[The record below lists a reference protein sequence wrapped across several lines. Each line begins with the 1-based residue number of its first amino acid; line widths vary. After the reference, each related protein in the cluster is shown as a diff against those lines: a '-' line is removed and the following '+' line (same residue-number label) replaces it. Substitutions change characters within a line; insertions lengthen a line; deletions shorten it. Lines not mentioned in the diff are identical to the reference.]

1 MEDNNSTPV
10 KISEV
15 FSSVQ
20 GEGRYAGHPAIFIRL
35 AGCSVGCYFCDTK
48 QAQKCEPEWQLQT
61 ASLKEYSEQAKAESP
76 YWRQCT
82 VQEVYEYVG
91 DLIEQSSNDKAKRI
105 QMVVITGGEPFEQA
119 EALGELCIKL
129 PYLSHKEHG
138 VTDHLQVCIETSGTV
153 PMESAVPYA
162 DGMEEPPVDDTV
174 QSVLRYI
181 YNSEYCFL
189 TVSPKQLKPVSVE
202 YMYSASQLK
211 FLVGHKPEFDIE
223 IPAEVFKYV
232 NERSEG
238 ICFQPIWDDN
248 NPENN
253 KLAIQRAIKKA
264 CIYGGTVSTQTH
276 KFLGIR

>member
-1 MEDNNSTPV
+1 MEANNPTLV

-20 GEGRYAGHPAIFIRL
+20 GEGRYTGHPAIFIRF
-35 AGCSVGCYFCDTK
+35 AGCSVGCHFCDTK

-119 EALGELCIKL
+119 EALGELCVKL

-138 VTDHLQVCIETSGTV
+138 VTDYLQVCIETSGTV
-153 PMESAVPYA
+153 PYA
-162 DGMEEPPVDDTV
+162 DGMEEPSSDNTV
-174 QSVLRYI
+174 QSVLMHTHS
-181 YNSEYCFL
+181 SEYCFL
-189 TVSPKQLKPVSVE
+189 TVSPKHKPVLLE
-202 YMYSASQLK
+202 YLFAASQLK
-211 FLVGHKPEFDIE
+211 FLVGHKPELDIE
-223 IPAEVFKYV
+223 IPTEVFKHISG
-232 NERSEG
+232 RTEG

>member
-1 MEDNNSTPV
+1 MEANNPTLV

-20 GEGRYAGHPAIFIRL
+20 GEGRYAGHPAIFIRF

-61 ASLKEYSEQAKAESP
+61 AGLKEYSEQAKAESP

-119 EALGELCIKL
+119 EALGELCVKL

-138 VTDHLQVCIETSGTV
+138 VTDYLQVCIETSGTV

-174 QSVLRYI
+174 PSVLRHI

-202 YMYSASQLK
+202 YMYAASQLK

-223 IPAEVFKYV
+223 IPAEVFRYV

-264 CIYGGTVSTQTH
+264 CVYGGTVSTQTH

>member
-1 MEDNNSTPV
+1 MEANNSTSV

-20 GEGRYAGHPAIFIRL
+20 GEGRYAGHPAIFIRF

-119 EALGELCIKL
+119 EALGELCVKL

-138 VTDHLQVCIETSGTV
+138 VTDYVQVCIETSGTV
-153 PMESAVPYA
+153 PIPGVIVGDVKEAPSDSAVA
-162 DGMEEPPVDDTV
+162 G
-174 QSVLRYI
+174 VLHHI
-181 YNSEYCFL
+181 HTSAYCFL
-189 TVSPKQLKPVSVE
+189 TVSPKHMEPHLE
-202 YMYSASQLK
+202 YLFCASQLK

-223 IPAEVFKYV
+223 VPVEVFKHI

-264 CIYGGTVSTQTH
+264 CVYGGTVSTQTH